1 MGIHTVHELVK
12 QNIRLVSLPEIVIRI
27 NDLINDP
34 NASADDIAQAI
45 SQDPALT
52 VRLLKIVNS
61 PLYNLQKTIDSVG
74 AAVNILGTRQLR
86 DLIMAAAVIK
96 RFRNKVNAIF
106 DIETFWC
113 HSIATSIAA
122 RTIATHLKL
131 ANTERFFIAGLLH
144 DIGKM
149 VMFLLLPNESVQYL
163 KAYQNKKPHLCAT
176 EQLIFGFTHAQLG
189 AELLRAWQFPESLIE
204 STAFHHHP
212 SEAKQYPQETAIV
225 HLANAIANNI
235 QAPISPDDDT
245 LLDEAAIESLGLDQ
259 DTIEAFHETV
269 YAQLDEVLKV
279 LYYDMAA

>member
-1 MGIHTVHELVK
+1 MGIYNVQELVK
-12 QNIRLVSLPEIVIRI
+12 KNIQLVSLPEIVIRL
-27 NDLINDP
+27 NSLINDP
-34 NASADDIAQAI
+34 NASATDIAKVI

-52 VRLLKIVNS
+52 ARVLKIVNS
-61 PLYNLQKTIDSVG
+61 PLYNLQQKIDSVNT
-74 AAVNILGTRQLR
+74 AVNMLGTRQLR
-86 DLIMAAAVIK
+86 DLIIATSVIK
-96 RFRNKVNAIF
+96 RFRKNVNAIF

-131 ANTERFFIAGLLH
+131 ANTERLFVAGLLH

-163 KAYQNKKPHLCAT
+163 KAYQNKKLHLQAT

-204 STAFHHHP
+204 STEFHHHP
-212 SEAKQYPQETAIV
+212 SEAKQFPQETTII

-259 DTIEAFHETV
+259 NTIEAFHESV
-269 YAQLDEVLKV
+269 YNQLDEVLKV
-279 LYYDMAA
+279 LYYEMAA